1 LGGGRREEL
10 GIAPK
15 IFLTGDPGCGKTTA
29 IRRVVERLR
38 GSVRM
43 TGFLTEEFREGARR
57 AGFRG
62 ITLEGREFVLARVGG
77 GGPYRLG
84 PYTVSAEDLD
94 ATGVPALTPG
104 LDTQLVILDEVGKM
118 ESFSTAFRDAVERLL
133 SGDVPLLATVA
144 SHGVGFPKKVRHD
157 PRIVLVKMGRDSRGA
172 VVGELLRLLA
182 VAGIGE
188 GTGGARVASARPRRP
203 ARPR

>member
-1 LGGGRREEL
+1 
-10 GIAPK
+10 
-15 IFLTGDPGCGKTTA
+15 
-29 IRRVVERLR
+29 
-38 GSVRM
+38 M

-84 PYTVSAEDLD
+84 PYTVSPEGLD

-104 LDTQLVILDEVGKM
+104 PETQLVVLDEVGKM
-118 ESFSTAFRDAVERLL
+118 ESLSPAFRQAVESLVA
-133 SGDVPLLATVA
+133 GDVPLLATVA
-144 SHGVGFPKKVRHD
+144 SHGVGFPKKIRHD
-157 PRIVLVKMGRDSRGA
+157 PRIVLVKMGRESRGA

-182 VAGIGE
+182 DAGIGE
-188 GTGGARVASARPRRP
+188 GTGGPRVAAARPRRP
-203 ARPR
+203 ARAR